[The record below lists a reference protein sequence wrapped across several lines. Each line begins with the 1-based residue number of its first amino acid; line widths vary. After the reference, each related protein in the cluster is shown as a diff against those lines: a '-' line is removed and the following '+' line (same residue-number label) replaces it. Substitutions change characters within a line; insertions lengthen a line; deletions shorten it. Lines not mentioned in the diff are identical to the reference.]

1 MSDRDKQRPNR
12 LVLGWEAFLSESHQ
26 FMRFHLEKFAQWRGK
41 MRQDKLD
48 QGNRDRSVAGDWE
61 DYLKAYYDKPQSTRT
76 WSGYEVKE
84 IYTPEDRAKQVY
96 ETEIGDAG
104 EFPFTRGIHRDMFR
118 GRYWTRREVVGIGSP
133 ADTHERAA
141 FCFEQGGSGL
151 NTIADVTYE
160 MGLDPDHPWAQNE
173 VGLTGVNIS
182 SFKDMEILVGD
193 IPLDRVSWSLITAS
207 PTAAATMAQ
216 YVAVARQKGYDIG
229 VLRGSI
235 QNDPI
240 HFRYCGFRPACPLD
254 LSIKLGSDV
263 MEFCTKNMPKWYYT
277 TVNMYDLR
285 EQGITAPQEVA
296 FGFGIA
302 MCYID
307 ELLRRGLHIDDFAPR
322 FTFYVSAHIDFF
334 EEIAKIRAARRMWAR
349 LMKDKYG
356 AKDPRSMQFRFAVH
370 TAGCSL
376 VPQQPLNNLVRIS
389 FEALSAVLG
398 GVQSLHCCS
407 YDEPMCLPTEKGHL
421 QALRTQQIIAYETG
435 VTNVAD
441 PLGGSYFVESLTDK
455 LEEEAS
461 KIMNQVDEMGGME
474 EAIRR
479 EWLDRQFNEEGVK
492 RQKELD
498 RGDKLVVG
506 VNIFTSEPETSTPL
520 GVQRIPEHSARQQ
533 IEDVIS
539 LKESRDAKKVSDA
552 IERLRDDAAEGR
564 NTIPAMIE
572 ATQAAA
578 TTAELLGTVRQVYGY
593 CYDPMNVID
602 SPFN

>member
-1 MSDRDKQRPNR
+1 MN
-12 LVLGWEAFLSESHQ
+12 
-26 FMRFHLEKFAQWRGK
+26 
-41 MRQDKLD
+41 QDKAI
-48 QGNRDRSVAGDWE
+48 RKSTDRRTLANWE

-84 IYTPEDRAKQVY
+84 VYTPEDRANEDYGKD
-96 ETEIGDAG
+96 IGDAG
-104 EFPFTRGIHRDMFR
+104 QFPFTRGIHRNMFR

-173 VGLTGVNIS
+173 IGLTGVNIS
-182 SFKDMEILVGD
+182 SIRDMETLVGD

-207 PTAAATMAQ
+207 TTAAATMAQ
-216 YVAVARQKGYDIG
+216 YVAVAQKNGYDIS

-302 MCYID
+302 MCYIN
-307 ELLRRGLHIDDFAPR
+307 ELVRRGLDVDDFAPR
-322 FTFYVSAHIDFF
+322 FSFYVSCHMDFF

-349 LMKDKYG
+349 LMKDRYG
-356 AKDPRSMQFRFAVH
+356 ARDPRSMQFRFAVH

-389 FEALSAVLG
+389 FEALAAVLG

-441 PLGGSYFVESLTDK
+441 PLGGSYYVESLTDK
-455 LEEEAS
+455 LEEEAL
-461 KIMNQVDEMGGME
+461 KIMRQVEGVGGME

-479 EWLDRQFNEEGVK
+479 EWLDRQLDEEAIK
-492 RQKELD
+492 RQKEID
-498 RGDKLVVG
+498 RGDKLILG

-520 GVQRIPEHSARQQ
+520 GVQRIPQHSARQQ
-533 IEDVIS
+533 IEDVER
-539 LKESRDAKKVSDA
+539 LKKSRDMMKLSNVIK
-552 IERLRDDAAEGR
+552 RLRDDAAEGR

-572 ATQAAA
+572 ATKAFA

-593 CYDPMNVID
+593 SYDPLNRIE

>member
-1 MSDRDKQRPNR
+1 
-12 LVLGWEAFLSESHQ
+12 
-26 FMRFHLEKFAQWRGK
+26 
-41 MRQDKLD
+41 
-48 QGNRDRSVAGDWE
+48 
-61 DYLKAYYDKPQSTRT
+61 
-76 WSGYEVKE
+76 
-84 IYTPEDRAKQVY
+84 
-96 ETEIGDAG
+96 
-104 EFPFTRGIHRDMFR
+104 
-118 GRYWTRREVVGIGSP
+118 
-133 ADTHERAA
+133 
-141 FCFEQGGSGL
+141 
-151 NTIADVTYE
+151 
-160 MGLDPDHPWAQNE
+160 
-173 VGLTGVNIS
+173 
-182 SFKDMEILVGD
+182 
-193 IPLDRVSWSLITAS
+193 
-207 PTAAATMAQ
+207 MAQ
-216 YVAVARQKGYDIG
+216 YVAVAQQKGYDIG
-229 VLRGSI
+229 ILRGSI

-263 MEFCTKNMPKWYYT
+263 IEFCTKSMPKWYYT

-389 FEALSAVLG
+389 FEALAAVLG

-455 LEEEAS
+455 LEEEAL
-461 KIMNQVDEMGGME
+461 KIMKQVDEMGGME

-498 RGDKLVVG
+498 KGDKLVVG

-520 GVQRIPEHSARQQ
+520 GVQRISEHSARQQ
-533 IEDVIS
+533 IEDVIK
-539 LKESRDAKKVSDA
+539 LKKSRDVRKVSSA
-552 IERLRDDAAEGR
+552 IRRLRDDAAEGQ

-572 ATQAAA
+572 ATKAHA

-593 CYDPMNVID
+593 SYDPMNVIE
-602 SPFN
+602 SPFD

>member
-1 MSDRDKQRPNR
+1 MSREQSGQISPVECVDAN
-12 LVLGWEAFLSESHQ
+12 
-26 FMRFHLEKFAQWRGK
+26 
-41 MRQDKLD
+41 
-48 QGNRDRSVAGDWE
+48 WE
-61 DYLKAYYDKPQSTRT
+61 DYLKAYYDKPQSVRT
-76 WSGYEVKE
+76 WSGYDVKE
-84 IYTPEDRAKQVY
+84 IYTPEDRKGENYKQD
-96 ETEIGDAG
+96 IGDAG

-160 MGLDPDHPWAQNE
+160 MGLDADHPWAQNE

-182 SFKDMEILVGD
+182 SIKDMDTLVGN
-193 IPLDRVSWSLITAS
+193 IPLDKVSWSLITAS
-207 PTAAATMAQ
+207 TAAVATMAQ
-216 YVAVARQKGYDIG
+216 YVSVAQQKGYDIST
-229 VLRGSI
+229 LRGSI

-263 MEFCTKNMPKWYYT
+263 MEFCTRNMPKWYYT

-307 ELLRRGLHIDDFAPR
+307 ELIRRGMHIDEFAPR
-322 FTFYVSAHIDFF
+322 FTFYVSCHIDFF

-349 LMKDKYG
+349 LLKEKYG
-356 AKDPRSMQFRFAVH
+356 AKDSRSMQFRFAVH

-376 VPQQPLNNLVRIS
+376 IPQQPLNNLVRIS
-389 FEALSAVLG
+389 YEALAAVLA

-407 YDEPMCLPTEKGHL
+407 YDEPMCLPSEKGHL

-441 PLGGSYFVESLTDK
+441 PLGGSYFVESLTDRI
-455 LEEEAS
+455 EEEALN
-461 KIMNQVDEMGGME
+461 IMKEVDEVGGME
-474 EAIRR
+474 EAIRT
-479 EWLDRQFNEEGVK
+479 EWLDSQFEREAVK

-498 RGDKLVVG
+498 NGDKLVVG
-506 VNIFTSEPETSTPL
+506 VNIFTSDPETTTPL
-520 GVQRIPEHSARQQ
+520 GVQRIPEQSARQQ
-533 IEDVIS
+533 IEDLIT
-539 LKESRDAKKVSDA
+539 LKKGRDMNKLKDA
-552 IERLRDDAAEGR
+552 IRRLRDDATKGR

-572 ATQAAA
+572 ATRAFA
-578 TTAELLGTVRQVYGY
+578 TTGEMLGTVREAYGY
-593 CYDPMNVID
+593 SYDPMKVIE
-602 SPFN
+602 SPF